1 MGEIPRS
8 KSFGWF
14 LLADFFV
21 AVSHLRVFGYSILVL
36 SSDQIKSSL
45 TIPQI
50 IHLDDGNIWEHLHA
64 NLNAGFR
71 MPRVLHHAWR
81 SSWRRLGVNQSRYQ
95 QPGFQIGI
103 SATSTG
109 LKTHNKRRKLRL
121 FFGVQSAQ
129 EARIAILIH
138 YTSGNANRQRW

>member
-1 MGEIPRS
+1 
-8 KSFGWF
+8 
-14 LLADFFV
+14 
-21 AVSHLRVFGYSILVL
+21 
-36 SSDQIKSSL
+36 
-45 TIPQI
+45 
-50 IHLDDGNIWEHLHA
+50 
-64 NLNAGFR
+64 
-71 MPRVLHHAWR
+71 
-81 SSWRRLGVNQSRYQ
+81 VNQSRYQ

-138 YTSGNANRQRW
+138 YTSGNANRQR